1 MKIQRETVIAAALDL
16 LDEVGIDGLTM
27 RRLAQKLD
35 IKAASIYW
43 HFTNKQ
49 ALMDGM
55 ADALMEGVARK
66 ELAGPAWSPSWL
78 VAVSAT
84 AHDIRR
90 ALLKRRDGA
99 RVYAGTYVTTDNVF
113 RVAEALIAPLCEA
126 GASTRLASW
135 GAFSI
140 LYYVTG
146 FVTEEQPL
154 VHLKAGSAN
163 IERQREQFTALA
175 ARRYPHALAAMD
187 DLFDMDFDARFEL
200 GLDLLVTGLDVRIKE
215 ERRGKTEKIA
225 R

>member
-35 IKAASIYW
+35 IKAASLYW

-66 ELAGPAWSPSWL
+66 ELAGPARSPSWL

-154 VHLKAGSAN
+154 VHLKAESAN
-163 IERQREQFTALA
+163 IEWQREQFAALA
-175 ARRYPHALAAMD
+175 AHRYPHALAAMD

-200 GLDLLVTGLDVRIKE
+200 GLDLLITGLDVRIKE

-225 R
+225 P

>member
-35 IKAASIYW
+35 IKAASLYW

-66 ELAGPAWSPSWL
+66 ELAGPAWSPSWF

-154 VHLKAGSAN
+154 VHLKAESAN
-163 IERQREQFTALA
+163 IERQREQFAALA
-175 ARRYPHALAAMD
+175 AHRYPHALAAMD

-200 GLDLLVTGLDVRIKE
+200 GLDLLITGLDVRIKE
-215 ERRGKTEKIA
+215 ERRGKTEK
-225 R
+225 

>member
-66 ELAGPAWSPSWL
+66 ELAGPALSPSWL

-84 AHDIRR
+84 AHDIRH

-154 VHLKAGSAN
+154 LHLKAESAN

-175 ARRYPHALAAMD
+175 ACRYPHALAAMD

-200 GLDLLVTGLDVRIKE
+200 GLDLLITGLDVRIKE